1 MSNTE
6 EKSCPVIAKHIKVA
20 LVGQPNVGKSMLIN
34 SVSNAHLHVGNF
46 SGVTVDKTEVLFD
59 YKDYHFTVVD
69 LPGTYVDENGNYST
83 RTMEEGEVEEEED
96 KEHATNTTTDE
107 IAA

>member
-1 MSNTE
+1 MNEIESKT
-6 EKSCPVIAKHIKVA
+6 CPVIAKHIKIA

-69 LPGTYVDENGNYST
+69 LPGTYALSST
-83 RTMEEGEVEEEED
+83 
-96 KEHATNTTTDE
+96 NS
-107 IAA
+107 